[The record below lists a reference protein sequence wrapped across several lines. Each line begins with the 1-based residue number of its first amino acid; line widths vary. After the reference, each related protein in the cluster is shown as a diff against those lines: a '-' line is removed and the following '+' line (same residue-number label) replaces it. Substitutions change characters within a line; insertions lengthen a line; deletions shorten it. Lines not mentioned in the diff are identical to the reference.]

1 MEKIEH
7 IEKVSIPDED
17 MKGWMDTLREGG
29 FSEEEMS
36 SMMVY
41 LNQTFRNIQGPSM
54 VEGEIQKIKEAL
66 VNERKYHLNEDQEKE
81 LRNFFYRKMGIE
93 KND

>member
-17 MKGWMDTLREGG
+17 MRGWMETLREGG

-36 SMMVY
+36 AMMVY
-41 LNQTFRNIQGPSM
+41 LNQTYRNIQGPSM
-54 VEGEIQKIKEAL
+54 VEGEIQKIKDAL
-66 VNERKYHLNEDQEKE
+66 VQERKYYMNQDQEKE
-81 LRNFFYRKMGIE
+81 LRDFLYKKMGIE
-93 KND
+93 N